1 MPQHMRPLTP
11 ERCHRFTDSAI
22 RGRRVAVDVAGVGE
36 FGGGGG
42 GDEVDFGVREGFE
55 GLSWG

>member
-1 MPQHMRPLTP
+1 M
-11 ERCHRFTDSAI
+11 
-22 RGRRVAVDVAGVGE
+22 AVDVAGVGK

-55 GLSWG
+55 GLCWS

>member
-1 MPQHMRPLTP
+1 
-11 ERCHRFTDSAI
+11 
-22 RGRRVAVDVAGVGE
+22 VAVDVAGVSE
-36 FGGGGG
+36 FRGGGG